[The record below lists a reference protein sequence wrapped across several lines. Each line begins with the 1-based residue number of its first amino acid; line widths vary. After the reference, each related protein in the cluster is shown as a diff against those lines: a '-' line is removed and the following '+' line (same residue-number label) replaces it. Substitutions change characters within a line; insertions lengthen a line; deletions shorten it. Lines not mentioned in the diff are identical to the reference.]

1 LLQRLEAGQLE
12 AAISDPFTGN
22 LHPASTSIWRRHDA
36 DRMIERGRALIPGS
50 PNIIGPLLVK
60 RFAEANMHTK
70 PLPAA
75 KIKEAIEAL
84 KVKMA
89 AESLT
94 RAKQTDFVRKRFPSY
109 RVTERQFRQIFQAVP
124 VATGRPK
131 KSDKRV

>member
-1 LLQRLEAGQLE
+1 VDARHRLLQRLEAGQLE

-22 LHPASTSIWRRHDA
+22 LHRASASLWRRHDA
-36 DRMIERGRALIPGS
+36 DRMIERGRAPIPGS
-50 PNIIGPLLVK
+50 PNTGPLLVK
-60 RFAEANMHTK
+60 RFAEANMYTK

-94 RAKQTDFVRKRFPSY
+94 RPQHEDFVR
-109 RVTERQFRQIFQAVP
+109 
-124 VATGRPK
+124 
-131 KSDKRV
+131 